1 MKKKV
6 SPDKSKAP
14 AVNSKAPVVK
24 SNVPI
29 VSTKAPVA
37 SCSTPKKE
45 KKVEFRVRGNPGSKV
60 FLAGTFT
67 RWASGRIALN
77 DNGGCGIFKGEV
89 TLSPGTYE
97 YKFIVNDD
105 WIQDPENPKFKLSD
119 LGTINSVVIVE

>member
-1 MKKKV
+1 MKKKN
-6 SPDKSKAP
+6 STEKSKAP
-14 AVNSKAPVVK
+14 AVKNSVPVISK
-24 SNVPI
+24 
-29 VSTKAPVA
+29 KAPVA
-37 SCSTPKKE
+37 GCRAPKKE

-77 DNGGCGIFKGEV
+77 DNGNSGIFKGEV

-97 YKFIVNDD
+97 YKFIVNED

-119 LGTINSVVIVE
+119 LGTINSVVVVE

>member
-1 MKKKV
+1 MKKKIQAEKNKATAVNSTVPVV
-6 SPDKSKAP
+6 SAKAP
-14 AVNSKAPVVK
+14 AAC
-24 SNVPI
+24 
-29 VSTKAPVA
+29 
-37 SCSTPKKE
+37 CSAPKKE
-45 KKVEFRVRGNPGSKV
+45 KKVEFKVRGNPGSRV

-77 DNGGCGIFKGEV
+77 DNGSSGIFKGEV